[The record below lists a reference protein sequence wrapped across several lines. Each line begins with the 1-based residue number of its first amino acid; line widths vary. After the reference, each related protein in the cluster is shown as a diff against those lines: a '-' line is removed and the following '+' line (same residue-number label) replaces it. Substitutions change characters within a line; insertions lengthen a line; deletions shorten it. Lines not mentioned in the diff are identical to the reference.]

1 MITTFEKQDTN
12 ADSSSPLYRSRL
24 LLVIAAVLIVLP
36 VGCVKSSGKNLLPL
50 TLLWTDG
57 TPDQGYR
64 QAMREFVQ
72 GISSYAR
79 GFDAGF
85 IVIPQNG
92 IELVTD
98 TGDTA
103 GTPVADYLDAI
114 SGVGQED
121 LYYGYNGD
129 NVATPSDTSAY
140 LKGFLDITR
149 TYEKKVLAIDYCST
163 TSFMDDSYSKNNA
176 NGYISFAAN
185 HRGLDNIPAY
195 PAVPYNVNASNIT
208 MLADAQNFLYLINPS
223 AYDTKANFLGAM
235 QNTNYDVVLI
245 DLFFNDG
252 SQLSSA
258 DVDSLKKKNN
268 GGDRLVICYMSIGEA
283 ENYRY
288 YWQPG
293 WFPGNPPWLG
303 ARNPSWPG
311 NYKVRYWDP
320 AWQAIIYGDDS
331 SYLKKIMDA
340 GFDGVY
346 LDIIDAFDY
355 WENHW

>member
-1 MITTFEKQDTN
+1 MLAI
-12 ADSSSPLYRSRL
+12 AAL
-24 LLVIAAVLIVLP
+24 LLLLP
-36 VGCVKSSGKNLLPL
+36 VGCSKNSGKNLLPL

-57 TPDQGYR
+57 APDQGYR

-79 GFDAGF
+79 VSKPSF

-92 IELVTD
+92 IELITD

-103 GTPVADYLDAI
+103 GAPVTAYLDAI

-121 LYYGYNGD
+121 LYYGYNAD
-129 NVATPSDTSAY
+129 NTATPSGTTAY
-140 LKGFLDITR
+140 LKGFLDIAK
-149 TYEKKVLAIDYCST
+149 TYDKKVLAIDYCST
-163 TSFMDDSYSKNNA
+163 PSYMDDSYSKNNA
-176 NGYISFAAN
+176 SGYISFAAD
-185 HRGLDNIPAY
+185 RRDLDNIPAY
-195 PAVPYNVNASNIT
+195 PADPYHVNASNMPSLSI
-208 MLADAQNFLYLINPS
+208 AQNFLYLINPS
-223 AYDTKANFLGAM
+223 AYDTKANFLGAI
-235 QNTNYDVVLI
+235 QDTNYDVVLI

-252 SQLSSA
+252 SPLSSA
-258 DVDSLKKKNN
+258 DVDSLKTKKN
-268 GGDRLVICYMSIGEA
+268 GGSRLVICYMSIGEA

-303 ARNPSWPG
+303 AQNPGWPG

-320 AWQAIIYGDDS
+320 AWQAIIYGNDS